1 MYLSSVSSRLNK
13 VDTIPPSR
21 APTQSEHP
29 PVQFV
34 LIYFRKCYI
43 SSNIKRF
50 LKHLALEL
58 IRELVHVP
66 VLGYESTG
74 QVIMVSYFNM
84 NLFLKS
90 LQCLHLRQSH
100 LHNRLQN
107 HQHKL
112 PMQQLRLLGFD

>member
-43 SSNIKRF
+43 SSNIKR
-50 LKHLALEL
+50 LKIKASCFGTYSRARTRTGTGV
-58 IRELVHVP
+58 REYRSSNNGFVFQ
-66 VLGYESTG
+66 YEPIPKESS
-74 QVIMVSYFNM
+74 MSASSSESFA
-84 NLFLKS
+84 
-90 LQCLHLRQSH
+90 
-100 LHNRLQN
+100 
-107 HQHKL
+107 
-112 PMQQLRLLGFD
+112 